1 MKPENGFSQIGFLR
15 LYHSQPHLVAVIV
28 AHQDLVHYSCPENVG
43 TYINNSTYQSNL
55 NTLLSTLSSYKE
67 INYGF
72 YNISVG
78 QNPNKV
84 NAIALCRGDITQ
96 DKCHSCLNDFWL
108 LLPQRCPYQNEAI

>member
-1 MKPENGFSQIGFLR
+1 MDFPR
-15 LYHSQPHLVAVIV
+15 LVFFAYTILIPHLVAVIV

-84 NAIALCRGDITQ
+84 NAIALCRGDTQ
-96 DKCHSCLNDFWL
+96 DKCHSCLNDSRL
-108 LLPQRCPYQNEAI
+108 LLPQRCPSLPE